1 MNFDAW
7 TGHLR
12 GLNVER
18 AVLIGH
24 SRGGLVAR
32 HAAEI
37 TRSENPNVS
46 IRCVT
51 LGTPSWE
58 PHMPAPHEPGCSAS
72 ERS

>member
-1 MNFDAW
+1 MNFDALAD
-7 TGHLR
+7 HLR

-51 LGTPSWE
+51 LGTPFLGT
-58 PHMPAPHEPGCSAS
+58 PYAGAA
-72 ERS
+72 RTGLLGV